1 MAEFGPVLEN
11 ALRLAGG
18 RGRLEARLPVPRSAE
33 ELAATSDDRYLS
45 TMCLRIF
52 RAGLRHALVDAKWP
66 AFEEAFHGFE
76 PRRVAMMSD
85 EELDRCMANRALIR
99 YWTKISSV
107 RNNAAEMCSK
117 AREHGSFGRWLAEW
131 PFSEIVSLWERLA
144 KDFSQLGGN
153 SAPSFLRMAGKD
165 TFVLTGDVVQG
176 LIDNGVIERAPTS
189 KAARHRIQAVFNA
202 WAEETGRPL
211 CQLSM
216 IVALSV
222 ERG

>member
-1 MAEFGPVLEN
+1 MAEFGLVLEN

-18 RGRLEARLPVPRSAE
+18 RKRLEARLPVPRSAE
-33 ELAATSDDRYLS
+33 ELAATGDDRYLS

-66 AFEEAFHGFE
+66 AFEEVFFGFE

-85 EELDRCMANRALIR
+85 EELDRCVANRALIR
-99 YWTKISSV
+99 HWTKLSSV
-107 RNNAAEMCSK
+107 RGNAAEMCRK
-117 AREHGSFGRWLAEW
+117 AREHGSFGSWLAEW
-131 PFSEIVSLWERLA
+131 PAGDIVSLWERLA
-144 KDFSQLGGN
+144 KDFSHLGGN

-176 LIDNGVIERAPTS
+176 LIDNGVVERTPTS
-189 KAARHRIQAVFNA
+189 KAARRRVQAAFNA
-202 WAEETGRPL
+202 WVEETGRPL

-216 IVALSV
+216 ILALSV
-222 ERG
+222 ESG